1 MDFHRTFQGGK
12 DMNLKLENSL
22 VVLSQRKKEQGL
34 PQRPTKNCLLYT
46 SDAADE
52 L

>member
-34 PQRPTKNCLLYT
+34 PQRPTKKERNQIGR
-46 SDAADE
+46 AHV
-52 L
+52 